1 MGVGERGEQGSVS
14 WGGGGSSTR
23 WEMRGDGRWQ
33 ATGGNRRWDTGGG
46 TWWEA
51 ARSACCAEQAPMP
64 LGHPWVGETPPA
76 ANEPHGAPVP
86 GAGSPK
92 GPGGERCRG
101 CPALLT
107 CCRRGELHDE
117 GLPAEDIGPAGLAAV
132 VVVVASQH
140 GEDVCPG
147 GTQRCSPPLGS
158 RWRGQQPALVALL
171 PSRWPSPVDIDVL
184 LLVAV
189 PPQGDAVQK
198 AVGVRRRTGSET
210 WGG

>member
-1 MGVGERGEQGSVS
+1 M
-14 WGGGGSSTR
+14 
-23 WEMRGDGRWQ
+23 GDGRQ
-33 ATGGNRRWDTGGG
+33 REVTGDGTQEVAHGGKQHAVPAVLSRHPCPWG
-46 TWWEA
+46 THGWEK
-51 ARSACCAEQAPMP
+51 P
-64 LGHPWVGETPPA
+64 PPA
-76 ANEPHGAPVP
+76 ANEPRGAPVP

-92 GPGGERCRG
+92 GTGEERCRG

-107 CCRRGELHDE
+107 RCRRGELHDE

-158 RWRGQQPALVALL
+158 RWRGQQPALVAFL